1 MSKFTVEFVKSP
13 AALGCS
19 SDEDI
24 AAAIGKILNQDL
36 EFFWGSKVTVTPE
49 GTAV

>member
-1 MSKFTVEFVKSP
+1 MSKFTVEFAKRP
-13 AALGCS
+13 AALDRS

-24 AAAIGKILNQDL
+24 AAALAKILNQDL

-49 GTAV
+49 RTTV